1 MPVRC
6 EFNEST
12 FALLASMELLT
23 QIDAD
28 DRDDLLALPLVPDLS
43 DEADGGFDLKL
54 DTRWALIY
62 LQFKVPVWV
71 HGPSGGQRGAWGRPY
86 YRFAVKTDTT
96 SNGQQQHNTLVDLA
110 NQRGPGAG
118 FVYYCAPAFR
128 ANTDLMNHRTCG
140 DVLENSVFPSPLAL
154 GKVPAGSAH
163 CYTYVD
169 SDTVIP
175 HSDPMPEDVAN
186 FSRVLDTLVEDIG
199 AREARPLG
207 DFLESAAS
215 ALRNVAEVEFR
226 ASDGPAEQVFTL
238 SSSMGLQPILVG
250 ARGG

>member
-1 MPVRC
+1 MVSSSTTRSWTWPTNVGQAPV
-6 EFNEST
+6 S
-12 FALLASMELLT
+12 L
-23 QIDAD
+23 
-28 DRDDLLALPLVPDLS
+28 
-43 DEADGGFDLKL
+43 
-54 DTRWALIY
+54 
-62 LQFKVPVWV
+62 
-71 HGPSGGQRGAWGRPY
+71 
-86 YRFAVKTDTT
+86 
-96 SNGQQQHNTLVDLA
+96 
-110 NQRGPGAG
+110 
-118 FVYYCAPAFR
+118 YYCAPAFQ
-128 ANTDLMNHRTCG
+128 ANTDLMNHRTSG

-169 SDTVIP
+169 SDAVIP
-175 HSDPMPEDVAN
+175 HSDPMPADVAN